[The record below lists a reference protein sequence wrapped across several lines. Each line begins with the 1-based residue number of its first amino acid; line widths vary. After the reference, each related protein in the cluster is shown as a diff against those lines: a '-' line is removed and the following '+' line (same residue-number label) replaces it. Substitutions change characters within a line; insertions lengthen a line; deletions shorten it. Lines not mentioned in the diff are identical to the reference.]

1 MGTMTSPAIAPKP
14 APSSSP
20 EARRDRP
27 LRVKVLV
34 TAAAV
39 LAGWL
44 AGNGAMS
51 WFRREP
57 GVAKN
62 LLSRPWVSGEIG
74 QSSVHL
80 DTPFRLEGVAVPFP
94 KEFAGSVSQWTW
106 LGREEGGI
114 HVMTG
119 RVLFAHGVQPN
130 LEGAADGMVR
140 NVEALPGTKSVA
152 TRKWDTKLLGSRA
165 IEVEMRIARLKG
177 DPLLMHGVVVLVRRL
192 ELVQL
197 LSIARADQPA
207 ATEAWSR
214 MRDSMRIE

>member
-1 MGTMTSPAIAPKP
+1 
-14 APSSSP
+14 
-20 EARRDRP
+20 
-27 LRVKVLV
+27 
-34 TAAAV
+34 
-39 LAGWL
+39 
-44 AGNGAMS
+44 
-51 WFRREP
+51 
-57 GVAKN
+57 
-62 LLSRPWVSGEIG
+62 
-74 QSSVHL
+74 
-80 DTPFRLEGVAVPFP
+80 
-94 KEFAGSVSQWTW
+94 
-106 LGREEGGI
+106 
-114 HVMTG
+114 MTG